1 MYQRTLYLY
10 IPKIRC
16 PGLEAYVAYLLD
28 LDYDK
33 FREKFQD
40 FKEQFL
46 RLRVL
51 FLDYLI
57 KIDDN
62 TLLQTHDI
70 TDIATG
76 KDTRYINCDRFFE
89 NYNDYHSVATPF
101 KQMELLIMCESMK
114 LKMEQIAKDTAKQEQ
129 QEAAQK
135 EKPDETARQTGRAR
149 KQKTKK
155 DDIDR

>member
-1 MYQRTLYLY
+1 M
-10 IPKIRC
+10 
-16 PGLEAYVAYLLD
+16 
-28 LDYDK
+28 DYDK
-33 FREKFQD
+33 FREKFHD

-101 KQMELLIMCESMK
+101 KQMELLIMCEAMK

-135 EKPDETARQTGRAR
+135 EKPAETTRRTGRAR